1 MPTTQNFKIS
11 YICPKFTTHNSQLT
25 IHIVFAIIDI
35 ETTGGSPHNSK
46 ITEIAIILHDGEKV
60 IEEFSTLINPECYIP
75 YQITQLTGISN
86 EMVREAPP
94 FYEVA
99 KKIIELT
106 EGAVFV
112 AHNVNFDYSFVR
124 AAFKDL
130 GYTYHRKTLCT
141 VRMSRHAFPGFPSY
155 SLGKICDALDI
166 RIENR
171 HRAMGDAKATAILFD
186 KILRSN
192 ASIIDDIKNA
202 AIAIPKNL
210 PPQLKD
216 DALSKI
222 PLGIT
227 GVYYFHNTL
236 GDVIYVGKSND
247 IKKRILQHFAT
258 SKTKKS
264 ERMLNDMAS
273 ISIENT
279 GSELIALLLESDE
292 IKKLKPIYN
301 TSQKRTS
308 AVPFYSIYE
317 KLDDAGYVNLYVD
330 RHQEGLESLTTVD
343 SGMEAKKIFERVVE
357 KYNLCLAKC
366 ELHNFKGACFNY
378 QIKKCKGA
386 CVGSENPEEYNA
398 RVEQAIKSFS
408 FQNQSFFLIGKG
420 REEGEKSVVCIER
433 GHYKGFGYFD
443 ANFGYPTVEDLR
455 NQIKSYSHN
464 RDIQMILSKFM
475 KKSIVMNY

>member
-1 MPTTQNFKIS
+1 M
-11 YICPKFTTHNSQLT
+11 Y
-25 IHIVFAIIDI
+25 AIIDI

-46 ITEIAIILHDGEKV
+46 ITEIAIIKHDGEKV
-60 IEEFSTLINPECYIP
+60 VEEYSTLINPECYIP
-75 YQITQLTGISN
+75 FQITQLTGISN
-86 EMVREAPP
+86 EMVRDAPP

-106 EGAVFV
+106 EDAVFV

-141 VRMSRHAFPGFPSY
+141 VRMSRQAFPGFSSY
-155 SLGKICDALDI
+155 SLGNLCANLDI

-186 KILRSN
+186 KILQSN
-192 ASIIDDIKNA
+192 ANIIDDIKNA

-210 PPQLKD
+210 PPQLKE

-222 PLGIT
+222 PTGIT

-247 IKKRILQHFAT
+247 IKKRILQHFA
-258 SKTKKS
+258 SGKTKKS
-264 ERMLNDMAS
+264 ARMLNDVAH

-308 AVPFYSIYE
+308 AVPYYSIYE

-330 RHQEGLESLTTVD
+330 RHQEGRDSLTTVD
-343 SGMEAKKIFERVVE
+343 SGIEAKKIFERVVE

-378 QIKKCKGA
+378 QIKKCNGA
-386 CVGSENPEEYNA
+386 CVGLENPEEYNE

-443 ANFGYPTVEDLR
+443 ANFGYPSVEDLR
-455 NQIKSYSHN
+455 MQIKSYSHN

-475 KKSIVMNY
+475 KKAIILNYEL